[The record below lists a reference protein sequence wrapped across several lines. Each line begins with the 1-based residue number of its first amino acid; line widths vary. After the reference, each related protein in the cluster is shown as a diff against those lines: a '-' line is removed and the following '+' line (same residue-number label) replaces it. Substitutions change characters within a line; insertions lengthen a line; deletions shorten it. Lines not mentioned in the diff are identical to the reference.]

1 MTRRT
6 LFSSAITIF
15 VAFLLW
21 GIGILTIGDI
31 PFLGLVP
38 IILAAIISGQILTDR
53 LVERAAKEAPQSAY
67 PENENDSEV
76 SLKHKVFLLENRL
89 SELKLLRQFEEALNF
104 TISFDAMLWLIY
116 TNCLEA
122 VNGRDFRIYINDFQ
136 TAQLYT
142 AFYSDEGGRI
152 PEFEG
157 QWKKVLDPRVQNVI
171 DIGQVWE
178 YKDDENRYWL
188 IAPLNSGADSVGA
201 LQVSHAE
208 IGIQFS
214 PKEYET
220 FARLSY
226 QAASS
231 LDNWQT
237 REWLKVRA
245 NQMESLVEVMQ
256 TVTAELTIENLLNLV
271 LEKAVELLD
280 VESGSFLLVDDNTG
294 QLEFVAVSGPV
305 KQSLVGTRLPFG
317 QGIAGKVA
325 QSGKSKMVN
334 DVGDTRTW
342 FEGVDS
348 KTSYKTES
356 VLTVPLK
363 NATQKVLGVLQII
376 NRKNGAAFT
385 KSDEFLL
392 NAFAD
397 AAVVAINNA
406 RLHQQTDEKL
416 QERVEEL
423 SLLQQIDRDLNSNID
438 IGVTFENILDW
449 IQRLYSADA
458 GAIILFTEEGEWLD
472 NREFGY
478 DRPLDEHNFSQS
490 TLPGAMGTALK
501 NIEPY
506 FSNNVKDEED
516 YFPFRFAT
524 QSIMLFPILLKDQ
537 IVGLVSI
544 ERDDLN
550 GFSDDDLYSATT
562 LVNHCAPVLANA
574 RLYHNAQAA
583 NYAKSEFISIV
594 SHELKNPLTSIKGYG
609 DLLLSG
615 LSGTLS
621 NQQKEFV
628 NTIHTNVRRM
638 QRLIKDLT
646 DVSRLDTGQL
656 SIEPEPM
663 PIGTVI
669 SETITTIQAVA
680 DKKNINIHLDMLPH
694 SPVVM
699 GDQERLVQVMTNL
712 MSNACKYSPEN
723 SNVYVSLSNGGNR
736 VKLAV
741 KDEGFGISPED
752 QAKLFTRFFRSED
765 PNVRQAPG
773 TGLGLSISRA
783 IVERHGGELGFD
795 STLGKGTEFW
805 FTVPLA

>member
-1 MTRRT
+1 MLDMTRRT

-15 VAFLLW
+15 IAFLLW
-21 GIGILTIGDI
+21 GIGIIIVDDI

-38 IILAAIISGQILTDR
+38 IILVSVIVGQFLTEQLAQKTVR
-53 LVERAAKEAPQSAY
+53 EHPETAKK
-67 PENENDSEV
+67 ENEDDI
-76 SLKHKVFLLENRL
+76 SLTHKVRLLEERL
-89 SELKLLRQFEEALNF
+89 AELKMLRQFEEALNF

-116 TNCLEA
+116 THCLEA
-122 VNGRDFRIYINDFQ
+122 VSGRDFRIYINDFQ
-136 TAQLYT
+136 TQELYT
-142 AFYSDEGGRI
+142 AFYADEGRRI

-178 YKDDENRYWL
+178 YKDEENRYWL

-201 LQVSHAE
+201 LQVSHAD
-208 IGIQFS
+208 IGVKFS
-214 PKEYET
+214 PKQYET

-237 REWLKVRA
+237 SEWLKVRA

-256 TVTAELTIENLLNLV
+256 TITAELTIENLLSLV

-280 VESGSFLLVDDNTG
+280 VESGSFLLVDDDTG

-325 QSGKSKMVN
+325 QTGKSKMVN

-363 NATQKVLGVLQII
+363 NAGQKVLGVLQII

-406 RLHQQTDEKL
+406 RLHQQTDVKL

-423 SLLQQIDRDLNSNID
+423 SLLQQIDRDLNSNIE
-438 IGVTFENILDW
+438 IEATFEQILSW
-449 IQRLYSADA
+449 IKRLYSADA
-458 GAIILFTEEGEWLD
+458 GAIILFSDEGEWLD

-478 DRPLDEHNFSQS
+478 DRPMDEHNFTQS
-490 TLPGAMGTALK
+490 TLPGAMGVALESGK
-501 NIEPY
+501 PY
-506 FSNNVKDEED
+506 FGNQIKEEQV
-516 YFPFRFAT
+516 YFPFRHAT
-524 QSIMLFPILLKDQ
+524 QSQMILPILIKDQ
-537 IVGLVSI
+537 TVGLVSV
-544 ERDDLN
+544 ERDEPN
-550 GFSDDDLYSATT
+550 GFVDDDLLSAMT

-574 RLYHNAQAA
+574 RLYHKAQAA

-615 LSGTLS
+615 LSGALS
-621 NQQKEFV
+621 EQQKGFV

-646 DVSRLDTGQL
+646 DVSRLDTDQL

-680 DKKNINIHLDMLPH
+680 DKKNINIHLDMLSH
-694 SPVVM
+694 SPIVL

-723 SNVYVSLSNGGNR
+723 SNVYVSLSNGGNQI
-736 VKLAV
+736 KLAV
-741 KDEGFGISPED
+741 KDEGFGISPDD
-752 QAKLFTRFFRSED
+752 QAKMFTRFFRSED

-773 TGLGLSISRA
+773 TGLG
-783 IVERHGGELGFD
+783 
-795 STLGKGTEFW
+795 
-805 FTVPLA
+805 